1 MRRSVA
7 LVTLFATSLFAG
19 QALACGE
26 SLFRL
31 GRGVTFREYTAPL
44 PGNLLVVAKTDAE
57 RAMAERLA
65 AAGHDV
71 HVVSDPS
78 EIGAAIRDSSHP
90 FDIVLAYFAQREVV
104 EAETASTAA
113 VFLPVA
119 VDDAE
124 ETRAAADYGHVL
136 LDQDSVKRF
145 LRTINSVLRGR
156 A

>member
-1 MRRSVA
+1 MRRSSVVVVSLA
-7 LVTLFATSLFAG
+7 MSLVAG

-26 SLFRL
+26 SLYRL
-31 GRGVTFREYTAPL
+31 GRGVTFREYSAPL
-44 PGNLLVVAKTDAE
+44 PGNLLVVAKTAPE

-78 EIGAAIRDSSHP
+78 EIGAALLDADHD
-90 FDIVLAYFAQREVV
+90 FEVVLAFYNQRNEV
-104 EAETASTAA
+104 EAQTAATAA
-113 VFLPVA
+113 VFIPV
-119 VDDAE
+119 VLDDAE
-124 ETRAAADYGHVL
+124 REGAASRYGRYL

-145 LRTINSVLRGR
+145 LRTIHSVLREH